1 MKAQM
6 MSSKNLKNK
15 MVEQFK
21 AKQNEIAR
29 LAKTSKV
36 HANELIVE
44 NASKKLRVF
53 FKRCH
58 YTVGVN
64 SITKKVL

>member
-6 MSSKNLKNK
+6 KSSKNLKNK

-29 LAKTSKV
+29 LAKTSKI

-44 NASKKLRVF
+44 NASKKLHVF
-53 FKRCH
+53 FNRCH
-58 YTVGVN
+58 YTVN
-64 SITKKVL
+64 DNAITKKVS